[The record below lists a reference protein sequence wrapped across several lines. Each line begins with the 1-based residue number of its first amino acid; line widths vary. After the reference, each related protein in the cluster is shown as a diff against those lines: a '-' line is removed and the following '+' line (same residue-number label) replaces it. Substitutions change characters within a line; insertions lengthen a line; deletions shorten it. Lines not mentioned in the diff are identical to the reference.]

1 MILRNNNHTTTDL
14 MRVIFI
20 FRTKRMVVDVIRCQ
34 ERGDNLRQ
42 ILDTPALEEEENE
55 HQALIRHRDKV
66 DQRAASRK
74 SKLVRQQSVVSDV
87 R

>member
-1 MILRNNNHTTTDL
+1 
-14 MRVIFI
+14 
-20 FRTKRMVVDVIRCQ
+20 MVVDVIRCQ

-42 ILDTPALEEEENE
+42 ILDNPALEEEENE
-55 HQALIRHRDKV
+55 HQALIRRRDKV